1 VLQYLCGLLV
11 SRWFSF
17 KTPFTYLV
25 DSSASLVD
33 RLLPLLHLQHWTWIS
48 VARADNVVDHGK
60 DQYTSKD
67 RRRSSHTCSRYWRCE
82 RPEAEEPKRQA
93 ELDRDNVHAMP
104 KRPRDHLRGGK
115 GSPLSSFSRT
125 QPIVTMYDVRIE
137 TLPQDL
143 MAFKAVVDPRSMQA
157 RRELI
162 SNETHR
168 AWSGIF
174 QPGVTC
180 IT

>member
-1 VLQYLCGLLV
+1 MA
-11 SRWFSF
+11 
-17 KTPFTYLV
+17 KINTPPKIADDQFILAGVTG
-25 DSSASLVD
+25 
-33 RLLPLLHLQHWTWIS
+33 I
-48 VARADNVVDHGK
+48 ARGQKLKNQSG
-60 DQYTSKD
+60 
-67 RRRSSHTCSRYWRCE
+67 
-82 RPEAEEPKRQA
+82 RQNKI
-93 ELDRDNVHAMP
+93 EMMFNAMP

-115 GSPLSSFSRT
+115 DSPLSPFSRT

-137 TLPQDL
+137 TLPQES

-162 SNETHR
+162 SSETNR